1 MSTGK
6 TGLSL
11 KNPGVTSGDNE
22 ESEKT
27 NDGQWVRVN
36 FALGTGGAP
45 LDASTVSASDFRVDD
60 AEPLD
65 AKINT
70 VKHGDVVVG
79 SAVYLQ
85 VGALDTDA
93 RPEVELTGEIRD
105 RAGNIRS
112 EGRVASL
119 NDGLAPKVMVTTSA
133 DIARDEIIVTVTTSE
148 RLRSNPIID
157 ITETKPV
164 KRTDN
169 KETGVAAL
177 DQSIPG
183 AKPLTVSL
191 QAGGLTTWTATH
203 KNPDGT
209 AEKFY
214 VVVDVSDQADNRGVK
229 GDATNEDDFVS
240 FQVDSKDPR

>member
-1 MSTGK
+1 M
-6 TGLSL
+6 
-11 KNPGVTSGDNE
+11 PGHGRRASG
-22 ESEKT
+22 
-27 NDGQWVRVN
+27 
-36 FALGTGGAP
+36 P
-45 LDASTVSASDFRVDD
+45 STVSASDFRVDD
-60 AEPLD
+60 AQPLD

-70 VKHGDVVVG
+70 VKHGDIAVG

-119 NDGLAPKVMVTTSA
+119 NDGLAPKVTVTTSA
-133 DIARDEIIVTVTTSE
+133 DIARDEIIVTVSTSE

-169 KETGVAAL
+169 KETLA
-177 DQSIPG
+177 
-183 AKPLTVSL
+183 
-191 QAGGLTTWTATH
+191 
-203 KNPDGT
+203 
-209 AEKFY
+209 
-214 VVVDVSDQADNRGVK
+214 
-229 GDATNEDDFVS
+229 
-240 FQVDSKDPR
+240 